1 MELVFWE
8 IVPKFVGSN
17 AKQNMLLTK
26 MLDKFGD
33 YCMFMWRVIAIP
45 DKIKVS
51 FKRYLDE
58 ISKLGIDS
66 IPLIIIVS
74 LFIGSLCTILIKLNI
89 SNPLLPRYT
98 VGLTT
103 REIILLEF
111 SSTILCLILS
121 GKIGSNIAS
130 EIGTM
135 RATEQI
141 DALDIMGINSANFL
155 AMPKILALITILP
168 FLVIICMATSLFGG
182 WLICIIT
189 GIVEPDTFI
198 FGIQSLFIPW
208 YVWFALIMSLVFAF
222 LMSTIACYYGY
233 TVKGGS
239 VEVGKASTDTV
250 VMSNIMILV
259 ADVILT
265 LLLL

>member
-1 MELVFWE
+1 
-8 IVPKFVGSN
+8 
-17 AKQNMLLTK
+17 MLLTK

-33 YCMFMWRVIAIP
+33 YCMFMWRVTAIP
-45 DKIKVS
+45 DKWKVF
-51 FKRYLDE
+51 FKRYLNE
-58 ISKLGIDS
+58 IAKLGIDS

-111 SSTILCLILS
+111 SSSILCLILS

-135 RATEQI
+135 RVTEQI
-141 DALDIMGINSANFL
+141 DALDIMGINSANYL
-155 AMPKILALITILP
+155 IMPKITGLVTIMP
-168 FLVIICMATSLFGG
+168 FLVIICMVTSLFGG
-182 WLICIIT
+182 FLICVIT
-189 GIVEPDTFI
+189 GIIDTDTYI
-198 FGIQSLFIPW
+198 YGIQTLFIEW
-208 YVWFALIMSLVFAF
+208 YVWFALIKSLFFAF
-222 LMSTIACYYGY
+222 IIASISSYYGY

-239 VEVGKASTDTV
+239 IEVGKASTDAV
-250 VMSNIMILV
+250 VMSNIMILLV
-259 ADVILT
+259 DVLLT
-265 LLLL
+265 KLLMM

>member
-1 MELVFWE
+1 MALN
-8 IVPKFVGSN
+8 KS
-17 AKQNMLLTK
+17 
-26 MLDKFGD
+26 LDRFGN
-33 YCMFMWRVIAIP
+33 YCMFMWRSFGVP
-45 DKIKVS
+45 EKWKV
-51 FKRYLDE
+51 FFRRYADE

-66 IPLIIIVS
+66 IPLILIVS

-98 VGLTT
+98 VGMTT

-111 SSTILCLILS
+111 SSSILCLILS

-135 RATEQI
+135 RVTEQI

-155 AMPKILALITILP
+155 VMPKVLGLITIMP
-168 FLVIICMATSLFGG
+168 FIVVICMATSLFGG
-182 WLICIIT
+182 YLICILT
-189 GIVEPDTFI
+189 GIVDPDTYI
-198 FGIQSLFIPW
+198 YGIQAMFIEW
-208 YVWFALIMSLVFAF
+208 YVWFALIKSLFFAF
-222 LMSTIACYYGY
+222 IISSISAYYGY
-233 TVKGGS
+233 TVQGGS
-239 VEVGKASTDTV
+239 VEVGKASTNAV

-265 LLLL
+265 KLMLQ

>member
-1 MELVFWE
+1 MAFFNSL
-8 IVPKFVGSN
+8 N
-17 AKQNMLLTK
+17 R
-26 MLDKFGD
+26 FGD
-33 YCMFMWRVIAIP
+33 FCMFLWRCFSIP
-45 DKIKVS
+45 EKWKEF

-66 IPLIIIVS
+66 IPLILIVS

-89 SNPLLPRYT
+89 SNPLLPRYS

-111 SSTILCLILS
+111 SSSILCLILS

-135 RATEQI
+135 RVTEQI
-141 DALDIMGINSANFL
+141 DALDIMGINSANYL
-155 AMPKILALITILP
+155 VMPKITGLITIMP
-168 FLVIICMATSLFGG
+168 FMVVICMATSLFGG
-182 WLICIIT
+182 WLICILT
-189 GIVEPDTFI
+189 GIVSPDTYI
-198 FGIQSLFIPW
+198 YGIQTQFTEW
-208 YVWFALIMSLVFAF
+208 YVWFALIKSLFFAF
-222 LMSTIACYYGY
+222 IISSISSFYGY
-233 TVKGGS
+233 SVEGGS
-239 VEVGKASTDTV
+239 IEVGKASTDAV

-265 LLLL
+265 KLMLQ

>member
-1 MELVFWE
+1 
-8 IVPKFVGSN
+8 
-17 AKQNMLLTK
+17 MLLTK

-45 DKIKVS
+45 DKWKVF
-51 FKRYLDE
+51 FKRYFNE
-58 ISKLGIDS
+58 IYKLGIDS

-155 AMPKILALITILP
+155 AAPKILALISILP
-168 FLVIICMATSLFGG
+168 FLVVICMATSLFGG

-198 FGIQSLFIPW
+198 FGIQSLFIEW
-208 YVWFALIMSLVFAF
+208 YVWFALIKSLVFAF

-239 VEVGKASTDTV
+239 VEVGQASTDTV
-250 VMSNIMILV
+250 VMRNIMILV

>member
-1 MELVFWE
+1 MAFFNSL
-8 IVPKFVGSN
+8 N
-17 AKQNMLLTK
+17 R
-26 MLDKFGD
+26 FGD
-33 YCMFMWRVIAIP
+33 YCMFLWRCFSIP
-45 DKIKVS
+45 EKWKEF

-66 IPLIIIVS
+66 IPLILIVS

-89 SNPLLPRYT
+89 SNPLLPRYS

-111 SSTILCLILS
+111 SSSILCLILS

-135 RATEQI
+135 RVTEQI

-155 AMPKILALITILP
+155 IMPKITGLVTIMP
-168 FLVIICMATSLFGG
+168 FLVIICMVTSLFGG
-182 WLICIIT
+182 WLICVLTQII
-189 GIVEPDTFI
+189 DTDTYI
-198 FGIQSLFIPW
+198 YGIQTLFIEW
-208 YVWFALIMSLVFAF
+208 YVWFALIKSLFFAF
-222 LMSTIACYYGY
+222 IISSISSFYGY

-239 VEVGKASTDTV
+239 IEVGQASTDAV
-250 VMSNIMILV
+250 VMSNIMILLT
-259 ADVILT
+259 DVVLT
-265 LLLL
+265 KLLMM

>member
-1 MELVFWE
+1 
-8 IVPKFVGSN
+8 
-17 AKQNMLLTK
+17 MLLTK

-45 DKIKVS
+45 DKWKVF
-51 FKRYLDE
+51 FKRYFNE
-58 ISKLGIDS
+58 IYKLGIDS

-155 AMPKILALITILP
+155 
-168 FLVIICMATSLFGG
+168 VICMATSLFGG

-198 FGIQSLFIPW
+198 FGIQSLFIEW
-208 YVWFALIMSLVFAF
+208 YVWFALIKSLVFAF

-239 VEVGKASTDTV
+239 VEVGQASTDTV